1 VEGQIYVPVV
11 NWMLCVGVVALTV
24 VFQSADR
31 LGDIYGV
38 AVTATFILNTV
49 LFLAVARF
57 LWGTT
62 RRRLAPF
69 AVLFLTVEV
78 AFFSAN
84 IAKIEHGA
92 WLSLALAVLISIVM
106 ISWRSGQVIVTRNRT
121 AKEGHLVEFLDEL
134 PAREPPVVRAP
145 GVAVFLHPTDAT
157 TPLALRAEVE
167 HTNTFHERVLVASID
182 HVGIPH
188 VDDHERFTVERLGGR
203 FVVWHVTL
211 RIGYQEKLNVPRG
224 LSLCRKQGLLEKD
237 LDLEHA
243 SYFLSRATITAL
255 EAPPA
260 RRWQKRLFIAMARN
274 AANPIDAFRLP
285 TERTVII
292 GSQIVV

>member
-1 VEGQIYVPVV
+1 
-11 NWMLCVGVVALTV
+11 
-24 VFQSADR
+24 
-31 LGDIYGV
+31 
-38 AVTATFILNTV
+38 
-49 LFLAVARF
+49 
-57 LWGTT
+57 
-62 RRRLAPF
+62 
-69 AVLFLTVEV
+69 
-78 AFFSAN
+78 
-84 IAKIEHGA
+84 
-92 WLSLALAVLISIVM
+92 
-106 ISWRSGQVIVTRNRT
+106 
-121 AKEGHLVEFLDEL
+121 
-134 PAREPPVVRAP
+134 
-145 GVAVFLHPTDAT
+145 VAVFLHPTDAT

-211 RIGYQEKLNVPRG
+211 RIGYQEKLNVPRH